1 VAFVDIKEI
10 YKVKSK
16 MAKTFEQLGLSAQLT
31 KALAENGFK
40 APFPIQ
46 ETAIPLILQGK
57 DVVGQAHTGTGKT
70 AAFGLPIL
78 QQIKPGGSVQVLIL
92 APTREL
98 AVQVTDEINRF
109 AKYTGIKAVTIY
121 GGQSINLQLD
131 KLRRG
136 VQIIVA
142 TPGRLIDHIKQGSII
157 LDDVRFVVLDEADR
171 MLDMGFIDDIKFIL
185 FYVNDDRQTCL
196 FSATMPP
203 EILRLAEEYMRP
215 NKTERIRLNEEEIT
229 LETIDQSYL
238 VVEEREKFRHLMDFI
253 RTNQKAKSQTIV
265 FAATKQRADRIAYK
279 LRQEG
284 FNAVTIHGD
293 LSQKQRDH
301 AMHKFKRGSE
311 DILVATDIAARGIDV
326 PSVGNVINYDVPEDP
341 NVYFHRIGRTARAGG
356 EGKAISLVSNDR
368 VSDFG
373 RILAQTK
380 LPIRKLN
387 DELGVVVPV
396 IAQRQAS
403 FGRGGGYWWRS
414 GGRSGGGYGSRSGGG
429 YGSRSGGGYGSRSG
443 GGYGSRSGSY
453 HNEHEGQRR
462 YGSGDGG
469 GGSGGYR
476 GNSRSNSGYGRDR
489 RRSRYG
495 SNDGYSGG
503 SNNNNY

>member
-1 VAFVDIKEI
+1 
-10 YKVKSK
+10 
-16 MAKTFEQLGLSAQLT
+16 MTKTFEQLGLSAQLT
-31 KALAENGFK
+31 KALTENGFK

-46 ETAIPLILQGK
+46 ETAIPIILQGK

-78 QQIKPGGSVQVLIL
+78 QQIKPGGPVQVLIL
-92 APTREL
+92 VPTREL
-98 AVQVTDEINRF
+98 AMQVTTEINKF
-109 AKYTGIKAVTIY
+109 AKYTGIRTVSIY
-121 GGQSINLQLD
+121 GGQSINLQHD
-131 KLRRG
+131 QLRRG
-136 VQIIVA
+136 VQIVVA
-142 TPGRLIDHIKQGSII
+142 TPGRLIDHVKHGSIQ
-157 LDDVRFVVLDEADR
+157 LESVKYVVLDEADR

-203 EILRLAEEYMRP
+203 QILRLADEYMRQ
-215 NKTERIRLNEEEIT
+215 NKIEHVRLNEEEIT
-229 LETIDQSYL
+229 LESIDQSYL
-238 VVEEREKFRHLMDFI
+238 VVEEREKFKHLMDFI
-253 RTNQKAKSQTIV
+253 RRNQTAKSQTIV

-284 FNAVTIHGD
+284 FSAVTIHGD
-293 LSQKQRDH
+293 LSQKQRDN
-301 AMHKFKRGSE
+301 AMHRFKRGTE

-326 PSVGNVINYDVPEDP
+326 LAIGNVINYDVPEDP

-368 VSDFG
+368 ISDFE

-403 FGRGGGYWWRS
+403 FGRGGGYRWR
-414 GGRSGGGYGSRSGGG
+414 GGYGSRSG
-429 YGSRSGGGYGSRSG
+429 YR
-443 GGYGSRSGSY
+443 
-453 HNEHEGQRR
+453 NEHGGERR

-476 GNSRSNSGYGRDR
+476 GSRSGDR
-489 RRSRYG
+489 
-495 SNDGYSGG
+495 
-503 SNNNNY
+503 

>member
-1 VAFVDIKEI
+1 
-10 YKVKSK
+10 
-16 MAKTFEQLGLSAQLT
+16 MTKTFEELGLSAELT
-31 KALAENGFK
+31 KALQENGFEV
-40 APFPIQ
+40 PFPIQ
-46 ETAIPLILQGK
+46 EAAIPLVLQGK

-78 QQIKPGGSVQVLIL
+78 QQIKPGGPVQVLIL

-98 AVQVTDEINRF
+98 AVQVTDEINRL
-109 AKYTGIKAVTIY
+109 AKYTGIRAVTIY

-185 FYVNDDRQTCL
+185 FYVNEDRQTCL

-203 EILRLAEEYMRP
+203 EILRLAEEYMRQ
-215 NKTERIRLNEEEIT
+215 NKIEHVRLNEEEIT

-238 VVEEREKFRHLMDFI
+238 VVEEREKFKHLVDFI
-253 RTNQKAKSQTIV
+253 RRNQNAKSQTIV
-265 FAATKQRADRIAYK
+265 FAATKQRADRLAYK

-284 FNAVTIHGD
+284 FSAVTIHGD
-293 LSQKQRDH
+293 LSQKQRDN
-301 AMHKFKRGSE
+301 AMHKFKRGTE

-326 PSVGNVINYDVPEDP
+326 QAVGNVINYDVPEDP

-356 EGKAISLVSNDR
+356 EGNAISLVSNDR
-368 VSDFG
+368 ISDFG

-387 DELGVVVPV
+387 DELGVIVPV
-396 IAQRQAS
+396 IAQRQPS
-403 FGRGGGYWWRS
+403 FGRGGGYRWR
-414 GGRSGGGYGSRSGGG
+414 GGYGSRSGYRNERGG
-429 YGSRSGGGYGSRSG
+429 
-443 GGYGSRSGSY
+443 
-453 HNEHEGQRR
+453 ERR

-476 GNSRSNSGYGRDR
+476 GSRSQTGYGRDR

-495 SNDGYSGG
+495 YSRGYGSSNH
-503 SNNNNY
+503 NNNY

>member
-1 VAFVDIKEI
+1 
-10 YKVKSK
+10 
-16 MAKTFEQLGLSAQLT
+16 MTKTFEELGLSAQLT
-31 KALAENGFK
+31 KALTENGFK
-40 APFPIQ
+40 EPFPIQ

-78 QQIKPGGSVQVLIL
+78 QQIKPGGPVQVLIL

-98 AVQVTDEINRF
+98 AVQVTDEISRF
-109 AKYTGIKAVTIY
+109 AKYTGIKAATIY

-185 FYVNDDRQTCL
+185 FYVNEDRQTCL

-203 EILRLAEEYMRP
+203 EILRLADEYMRQ
-215 NKTERIRLNEEEIT
+215 NKIEHVRLNEEEIT

-238 VVEEREKFRHLMDFI
+238 VVEEREKFKHLMDFI
-253 RTNQKAKSQTIV
+253 RRNQNAKSQTIV
-265 FAATKQRADRIAYK
+265 FAATKQRADRLAYK

-293 LSQKQRDH
+293 LSQKQRDY
-301 AMHKFKRGSE
+301 AMQKFKKGAE

-326 PSVGNVINYDVPEDP
+326 PAVGNVINYDVPEDP
-341 NVYFHRIGRTARAGG
+341 TVYFHRIGRTARAGG
-356 EGKAISLVSNDR
+356 EGNAISLVSNDR

-387 DELGVVVPV
+387 DELGVIVPV

-403 FGRGGGYWWRS
+403 FGRSGGYR
-414 GGRSGGGYGSRSGGG
+414 RRGGYGSRNG
-429 YGSRSGGGYGSRSG
+429 YRNEYG
-443 GGYGSRSGSY
+443 
-453 HNEHEGQRR
+453 GQRR

-469 GGSGGYR
+469 GGGGSGGYR
-476 GNSRSNSGYGRDR
+476 RGRSQTGYGRDR

-495 SNDGYSGG
+495 YSGG
-503 SNNNNY
+503 SSGNNNNNY

>member
-1 VAFVDIKEI
+1 
-10 YKVKSK
+10 
-16 MAKTFEQLGLSAQLT
+16 MTKTFEELGLSAQLT
-31 KALAENGFK
+31 KALTENRFET
-40 APFPIQ
+40 PFPIQ

-78 QQIKPGGSVQVLIL
+78 QQIKPGGPVQVLIL

-98 AVQVTDEINRF
+98 AVQVTDEITRF
-109 AKYTGIKAVTIY
+109 AKYTGIRAATIY

-185 FYVNDDRQTCL
+185 FYVNEDRQTCL

-203 EILRLAEEYMRP
+203 EILRLAEEYMRQ
-215 NKTERIRLNEEEIT
+215 NKIEHVRLNEEEIT

-238 VVEEREKFRHLMDFI
+238 VVEEREKFKHLMDFI
-253 RTNQKAKSQTIV
+253 RRNQNAKSQTIV

-284 FNAVTIHGD
+284 FSAVTIHGD
-293 LSQKQRDH
+293 LSQKQRDN
-301 AMHKFKRGSE
+301 AMHKFKRGAE

-326 PSVGNVINYDVPEDP
+326 PAIGNVINYDVPEDP
-341 NVYFHRIGRTARAGG
+341 NLYFHRIGRTARAGG

-368 VSDFG
+368 ISDFE

-403 FGRGGGYWWRS
+403 FGRGGGYRWR
-414 GGRSGGGYGSRSGGG
+414 GGYGSRSG
-429 YGSRSGGGYGSRSG
+429 YRNERGGG
-443 GGYGSRSGSY
+443 
-453 HNEHEGQRR
+453 ERR
-462 YGSGDGG
+462 YGSGG
-469 GGSGGYR
+469 GGSSGYR
-476 GNSRSNSGYGRDR
+476 GSRSQSGYGRDR
-489 RRSRYG
+489 RSSRYG
-495 SNDGYSGG
+495 NSRGYGG
-503 SNNNNY
+503 SYNNNNNY